1 MKEKISIVA
10 MSSVSALGENEDEIW
25 GNYHNKVSLI
35 TNGSYE
41 KFQALRSEIQKM
53 HRDNIAELRTTKKYK
68 DLDPSVLMAI
78 YVARKAFKK
87 SAWRNEEFGINIGS
101 SRGATNLF
109 EKYFKEF
116 LQNENGQVSTLSSPT
131 TTLGNISS
139 WVGHDLQSQGPVIS
153 HSIACSTALHGLL
166 NGIAWLNSGM
176 SNRFLIGGSE
186 ASNTS
191 FTLAQM
197 KALKIYATEDTDF
210 PCRSLDMNK
219 ISNTMVLG
227 EAAVVFCLEKGL
239 KSGALAIV
247 EGVGYATEPLKHNIS
262 ISTNADCFQKSMKMA
277 LHEHDSKEVDVIVM
291 HAPGTIK
298 GDQSEYNA
306 IQSVFGTQIPALTS
320 NKWIIGHTLGASGGM
335 SMEMAILM
343 MKHQEFIEVPFSH
356 LSKRPDKIKKVLV
369 NAVGFGGNA
378 VSILL
383 SLD

>member
-25 GNYHNKVSLI
+25 ENYHNNVSLI

-41 KFQALRSEIQKM
+41 KFQALRSEIQKKHM
-53 HRDNIAELRTTKKYK
+53 DNIAELRTTKKYK

-87 SAWRNEEFGINIGS
+87 SAWRNEEFGVNIGS
-101 SRGATNLF
+101 SRGATSLF

-306 IQSVFGTQIPALTS
+306 IKSVFGTQIPALTS

>member
-25 GNYHNKVSLI
+25 ENYHNNVSLI

-41 KFQALRSEIQKM
+41 KFQALRSEIQKKHM
-53 HRDNIAELRTTKKYK
+53 DNIAELRTTKKYK

-87 SAWRNEEFGINIGS
+87 SAWRNEEFGVNIGS
-101 SRGATNLF
+101 SRGATSLF

-277 LHEHDSKEVDVIVM
+277 LHEHDSKEVDVIIM

-306 IQSVFGTQIPALTS
+306 IKSVFGTQIPALTS